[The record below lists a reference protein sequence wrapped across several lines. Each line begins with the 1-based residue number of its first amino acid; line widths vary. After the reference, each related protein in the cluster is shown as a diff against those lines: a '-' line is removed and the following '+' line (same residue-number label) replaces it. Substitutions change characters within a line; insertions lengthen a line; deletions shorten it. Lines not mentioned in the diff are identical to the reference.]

1 MATITV
7 RDYVLRITELLE
19 LILLQLDMRT
29 LLISQRVCRKWN
41 SLIRTSSNI
50 QETLFFKPVIPGSVP
65 TKVQN
70 PLLAEVFPPFFIKM
84 KGRISMNS
92 FDMVK
97 HPEKQRA
104 YLRPEAS
111 WRRMLVQ
118 QPPAYQLGCYS
129 SSVSGMGIS
138 SSYRELPVSSNP

>member
-1 MATITV
+1 MATPTV
-7 RDYVLRITELLE
+7 RDHVLFITELLE
-19 LILLQLDMRT
+19 MILLQLDMRT
-29 LLISQRVCRKWN
+29 LLISQRVCRKWS
-41 SLIRTSSNI
+41 SLIRSSSRI
-50 QETLFFKPVIPGSVP
+50 QETLFFKPVLPDSVP

-70 PLLAEVFPPFFIKM
+70 PLLAEVFPPFFIEM
-84 KGRISMNS
+84 ESRISMNS

-129 SSVSGMGIS
+129 SYVSGMGIS
-138 SSYRELPVSSNP
+138 ASYRELPVSSKS